1 MKYTTAKSG
10 FSSLKLIMA
19 LVIVGLI
26 GVVCL
31 LVYNN
36 KQTTVAVQSAGSAI
50 NTASVSSTAFINVI
64 QEDGTITQEQPSTVT
79 KNQDQIDILTVLH
92 NRCTGSQTYIT
103 VNHVAFDSGDNN
115 FQIVGKYAYINASI
129 CDAKAAKV
137 DDLAGSGSANLLHK
151 TAAGTWK
158 FDLAGQM
165 EPSCSQVDGL
175 GYPVSLV
182 SSCSDGNT
190 SRSPK

>member
-10 FSSLKLIMA
+10 FSSFRLIMA

-36 KQTTVAVQSAGSAI
+36 KQTTVAVQSAGSAT
-50 NTASVSSTAFINVI
+50 NTAPVSSTAFINVI
-64 QEDGTITQEQPSTVT
+64 QEDGTITQEQPSTVA

-103 VNHVAFDSGDNN
+103 VNRVAFDSGDNN
-115 FQIVGKYAYINASI
+115 FRIVGKYAYINASV

-137 DDLAGSGSANLLHK
+137 DDLAGSGAANLLHK
-151 TAAGTWK
+151 TAAGRWK

-165 EPSCSQVDGL
+165 APSCSQVDGL
-175 GYPVSLV
+175 GYPASLV